1 MKIDTDEMKQRLRK
15 DLVRIEELK
24 ARLEAR
30 MEAIEVVEK
39 IASELGGD
47 GPSHLPE
54 SVNELET
61 FHT

>member
-30 MEAIEVVEK
+30 MEAIDVVEK

-47 GPSHLPE
+47 GGSHLPE

-61 FHT
+61 FHN